1 MKKMIYLSLL
11 LMLLLAPLSVALAED
26 EPPQPQIPADADQRV
41 YLPVMMRQQS
51 YTISGRITAS
61 NTALGNAIAAPETVL
76 AGVTLRDSMGRT
88 AVTDAY
94 GRFTMTVREG
104 DTVTPEKAGYYFYP
118 TYVQVNANQNNANF
132 TGFSPSADA
141 AAPNAQVIPNSSF
154 EVVPYYWN
162 PISGNAA
169 GFTPYYTNLKANTG
183 LMSGFT
189 GMQAGQYNSHES
201 WSRWRTHEITIPTLA
216 TQADLNLFIWPQT
229 AEMPFAAA
237 DAQVEKAAQ
246 PEPPAALIGM
256 DTESPDVP
264 TLGYD
269 VQYVAVIDPITNE
282 ILSGGILYW
291 QLRNDQAWLP
301 IGPLSLLTFAGRT
314 VKIEFGTVN
323 DTDAYKSLAYFDDV
337 TLDITEG
344 AVTCTNIL
352 LNSDLETAPS
362 AADWVYNL
370 PQTVAPVWTSEF
382 FWSPTHSLKTGI
394 AAADPWYYSTTE
406 AYQPFTIPA
415 TAIYARLR
423 MLILPKSTSWW
434 GWYSDQEALNLDPTK
449 QALLS
454 PQETNQVDSQYA
466 HIAGPTGGEGMYL
479 LFKYFGVDSAY
490 WIAKSYNLLPL
501 RGQTLSVQFGVG
513 NVTNSWSK
521 QVLYTDDVYLDV
533 CTPTP

>member
-1 MKKMIYLSLL
+1 MKRILYTTLVLIF
-11 LMLLLAPLSVALAED
+11 LLAPLSAALAED

-41 YLPVMMRQQS
+41 FLPVMMRQQS

-61 NTALGNAIAAPETVL
+61 DTAVGNEISVSESVL
-76 AGVTLRDSMGRT
+76 AGVTLRDSSGRT

-104 DTVTPEKAGYYFYP
+104 ETVTPEKVGYYFYP
-118 TYVQVNANQNNANF
+118 TYIQVNANQNNANF

-141 AAPNAQVIPNSSF
+141 AAPNAQVIPNPSF

-183 LMSGFT
+183 LISGFT
-189 GMQAGQYNSHES
+189 GMQTGQYNAHES

-229 AEMPFAAA
+229 GEMPFAAT
-237 DAQVEKAAQ
+237 DAQAEKAAQ

-301 IGPLSLLTFAGRT
+301 VGPLSLLAFAGRT

-352 LNSDLETAPS
+352 LNPDMEGAGG
-362 AADWVYNL
+362 WVFN
-370 PQTVAPVWTSEF
+370 PQTVDPVITTAF
-382 FWSPTHSLKTGI
+382 FWSPTHSLKTGL
-394 AAADPWYYSTTE
+394 AAADLHPGVPSTTE
-406 AYQPFTIPA
+406 AYQLFTIPA
-415 TAIYARLR
+415 NATYARLR

-434 GWYSDQEALNLDPTK
+434 GWYSDEEALNLDPAK

-454 PQETNQVDSQYA
+454 PQEAAQVDSQYA
-466 HIAGPTGGEGMYL
+466 FIATSDGTQGLYM
-479 LFKYFGVDSAY
+479 LFKYFGIDSSY
-490 WIAKSYNLLPL
+490 WMAKSYNLLPL
-501 RGQTLSVQFGVG
+501 RGQTLSVLFGVG
-513 NVTNSWSK
+513 NVGWYK

>member
-1 MKKMIYLSLL
+1 MKKMMYFTLV
-11 LMLLLAPLSVALAED
+11 LMFLLAPLSVALAED

-41 YLPVMMRQQS
+41 FLPVMMRQQS

-61 NTALGNAIAAPETVL
+61 NTALGSSTVPSETAL
-76 AGVTLRDSMGRT
+76 AGVTLRDSLGRT

-94 GRFTMTVREG
+94 GRFTINVREG
-104 DTVTPEKAGYYFYP
+104 DTVTPEKVGYYFYP
-118 TYVQVNANQNNANF
+118 TYINANSNQNNANF

-141 AAPNAQVIPNSSF
+141 TAPNAQVIPNPSF

-169 GFTPYYTNLKANTG
+169 GYTPYYTNLNANTG
-183 LMSGFT
+183 VMSGFT
-189 GMQAGQYNSHES
+189 GIRSGQYNFNES

-229 AEMPFAAA
+229 AEIPFAAT
-237 DAQVEKAAQ
+237 DAQAGGAAK

-282 ILSGGILYW
+282 ILPGGILYW

-352 LNSDLETAPS
+352 LNPDMEGAGG
-362 AADWVYNL
+362 WVYN
-370 PQTVAPVWTSEF
+370 PQIVIPLISTDF

-394 AAADPWYYSTTE
+394 AAADTWYYSTTE
-406 AYQPFTIPA
+406 AYQPFTIPT

-434 GWYSDQEALNLDPTK
+434 GWYSDLEAINLDPAK
-449 QALLS
+449 QVPLS

-466 HIAGPTGGEGMYL
+466 HIAGSAGGEGLYL

-513 NVTNSWSK
+513 NVTSSWSK